1 MIMGIRQLAIRMMS
15 DGYEFPKITE
25 IEEDNVE
32 EVDIRKL

>member
-25 IEEDNVE
+25 IEEDKIE